1 MYDEVLLQTNL
12 NITDSF
18 LDCKSNITKHLQ
30 EVLLATV
37 NNNRIKSYEVFTEQ
51 VWGRIFL
58 LCKYLEHNRDG
69 YEKSIITLTTPL
81 KGDTYCI
88 TLIISK
94 SISNCTEHN
103 IKVETTLK
111 TQEAKEPKTL
121 LSMCVGTLETDT
133 SFNILNT
140 VFKTV
145 YDSYNARI
153 NAEYNSIANI

>member
-51 VWGRIFL
+51 IWGRIFL
-58 LCKYLEHNRDG
+58 LCKYLEHNKDG
-69 YEKSIITLTTPL
+69 YEKSTITLTTPL
-81 KGDTYCI
+81 KGDIYCI
-88 TLIISK
+88 HLIISR

-111 TQEAKEPKTL
+111 TQEIKEAKTL
-121 LSMCVGTLETDT
+121 LNMCIGTLETDV
-133 SFNILNT
+133 SMQLLNS